1 MQTRDKTGDGD
12 ILIKNPQERLLKA
25 HRSALRIP
33 ASAVENSGPK
43 VHRDTPLMTR
53 HRPIGRQEST
63 SKLHAPAPPNTHWQ
77 GHTTVTNA
85 AVPPSGGARPP
96 DCRESCLA
104 DSVVRRA

>member
-43 VHRDTPLMTR
+43 VHRNTPLVTLRIFM
-53 HRPIGRQEST
+53 HGLA
-63 SKLHAPAPPNTHWQ
+63 KNTITQ
-77 GHTTVTNA
+77 A
-85 AVPPSGGARPP
+85 AEEYAEPHN
-96 DCRESCLA
+96 
-104 DSVVRRA
+104 